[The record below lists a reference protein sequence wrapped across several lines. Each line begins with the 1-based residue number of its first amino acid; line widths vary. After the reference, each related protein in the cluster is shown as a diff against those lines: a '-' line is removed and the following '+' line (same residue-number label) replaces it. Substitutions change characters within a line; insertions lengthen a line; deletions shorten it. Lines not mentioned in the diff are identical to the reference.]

1 MKYSKQK
8 AAILAGVVLAG
19 VVITGGFSAAAAGG
33 SEDDPLVT
41 LSYLTQ
47 VVTPQLMDEVDKQV
61 AANEQALLDEL
72 NAAIDTYEQQMQ
84 AALGQGGG
92 SATGSSFAVVTAQAG
107 QVLTPGVGCE
117 LLLRTGGA
125 TVSAAESPA
134 LLDTTAGGSL
144 ESGGALVANHLY
156 LTPGDG
162 RSVTF
167 TTDGSFLIRGSYT
180 LE

>member
-107 QVLTPGVGCE
+107 QVLTPGIGCE
-117 LLLRTGGA
+117 LLLRTEGA

-144 ESGGALVANHLY
+144 ESGGALTTNHLY